1 MVEALIHLRTQI
13 EAAIDF
19 PEEEIDFLADT
30 ALQDECRSLK
40 ESIDRLLADTRQGCL
55 LHDGMTIVL
64 AGRPNAGKSSL
75 MNALA
80 QRDTAIVSP
89 VPGTTRDTLRE
100 HIQIDG
106 MPLHLIDTA
115 GLRDTGDE
123 IESEGV
129 RRAQQAMQRADR
141 VLLLL
146 DDSDATTETFDAV
159 KLELPP
165 GVPCTVVRNK
175 IDKSGRAP
183 GVAVPPDKNGSATEI
198 ALSALTGAGLPA
210 LREHLK
216 ACMGFQSAGSGT
228 FSARRRHLDAMQRA
242 RRHVVDGLSRLEQKQ
257 GDLAAEELR
266 LAQQALGEITGEF
279 AADDLLGRI
288 FSSFCIG
295 K

>member
-1 MVEALIHLRTQI
+1 
-13 EAAIDF
+13 
-19 PEEEIDFLADT
+19 
-30 ALQDECRSLK
+30 
-40 ESIDRLLADTRQGCL
+40 
-55 LHDGMTIVL
+55 
-64 AGRPNAGKSSL
+64 